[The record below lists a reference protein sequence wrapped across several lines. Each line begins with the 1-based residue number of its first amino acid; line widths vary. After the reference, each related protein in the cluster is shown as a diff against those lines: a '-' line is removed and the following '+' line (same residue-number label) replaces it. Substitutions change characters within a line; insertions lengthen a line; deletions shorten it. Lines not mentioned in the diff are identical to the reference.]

1 MLVVAVDF
9 DGVLSEIKIQHLV
22 KKFRLSGVQVW
33 VVTARSENKYNI
45 ELIEKVICNLG
56 ISSHQVIYCNEKPK
70 FELIE
75 ALNADIYI
83 DNINKEFLNINT
95 TKTVPLLYSGF

>member
-9 DGVLSEIKIQHLV
+9 DGVLSEIKIQNLV

-33 VVTARSENKYNI
+33 VVTARKETTYNI